1 MRPRPLTKEPS
12 ALCRARHKAHA
23 RRKFHDLYLAR
34 LSDVNTE
41 ALRRIGELYAIE
53 ADIRGKPPDE
63 RKRVRQERASP
74 LLEAFEIWL
83 RSMLSKVS
91 HKSDTAKAISYTLN
105 QWTALT
111 LYASDGRVEID
122 NNAAKRAL
130 RAVALGRKNF
140 LHFGSDSGGERG
152 AAIYSLVAT
161 AKLNG
166 LDPEAYLRHVIA
178 RIVDHPVN
186 RVSELLPWAMAE
198 QLRPNAA

>member
-1 MRPRPLTKEPS
+1 MKPYSGYCAVSGAPDT
-12 ALCRARHKAHA
+12 AHA

-34 LSDVNTE
+34 RNDVNTE

-63 RKRVRQERASP
+63 RRRVRQERARP

-83 RSMLSKVS
+83 RSTLSKVS
-91 HKSDTAKAISYTLN
+91 PKSDTAKAIGYALN
-105 QWTALT
+105 QWSALT

-122 NNAAKRAL
+122 NNAAERAL
-130 RAVALGRKNF
+130 RAVALGRKSF

-152 AAIYSLVAT
+152 AAIYSLVAS

-178 RIVDHPVN
+178 RIADHPVN

-198 QLRPNAA
+198 PIRSTAA